1 MLDALRVE
9 SMLRALMMMI
19 ERQRATR
26 ARACVCGRVEGC
38 SSARSLVGVTIM
50 YLRSSVHFIR
60 RWPFSP
66 ASCTSYRCLTLPS
79 RFWRPAPQPLVTF
92 CARSPRLHFLVAA
105 AVALV
110 APAHQTP
117 VTCALAPL
125 ACHFLVAA
133 AVALV
138 APAHQS
144 PVTCAPA
151 PLACHL
157 LVAAAVALVAPAP

>member
-1 MLDALRVE
+1 MRCGKDQGCLMR
-9 SMLRALMMMI
+9 SGWSPCCALMMMI

-92 CARSPRLHFLVAA
+92 
-105 AVALV
+105 
-110 APAHQTP
+110 
-117 VTCALAPL
+117 
-125 ACHFLVAA
+125 
-133 AVALV
+133 
-138 APAHQS
+138 
-144 PVTCAPA
+144 APA
-151 PLACHL
+151 PLACTSWSL
-157 LVAAAVALVAPAP
+157 PPSRLSPPRISRRLPGGGGGGGGGDFLSAFFLPLARADSIIAR

>member
-1 MLDALRVE
+1 MEMICGKDQGCLMRMSQHRGE

-26 ARACVCGRVEGC
+26 VCGRVEGC

-50 YLRSSVHFIR
+50 YLRSSVHFIC

-66 ASCTSYRCLTLPS
+66 AFCTSCRCLTLPS
-79 RFWRPAPQPLVTF
+79 RFWRPAPQPLVT
-92 CARSPRLHFLVAA
+92 CAA
-105 AVALV
+105 AS
-110 APAHQTP
+110 
-117 VTCALAPL
+117 L